1 MVNKPDIKDKPT
13 LTIEE
18 ASALYNIGEHKLRE
32 ISDADNC
39 NRPVL
44 SRTSAT
50 SSHATIILLI
60 FLSDTLLYS

>member
-32 ISDADNC
+32 ISDTDNC
-39 NRPVL
+39 NFVL
-44 SRTSAT
+44 YVGRKR
-50 SSHATIILLI
+50 LI
-60 FLSDTLLYS
+60 KRKQFDEYIPKSY

>member
-39 NRPVL
+39 NFVL
-44 SRTSAT
+44 YVGRKRLIKRKQFDEYIPTS
-50 SSHATIILLI
+50 
-60 FLSDTLLYS
+60 YSI

>member
-32 ISDADNC
+32 ITCSDNC
-39 NRPVL
+39 DFVL
-44 SRTSAT
+44 YVGRKR
-50 SSHATIILLI
+50 LI
-60 FLSDTLLYS
+60 KRAQFDKYIAKSFSI